1 MQTIERQG
9 DSATRPIDGPP
20 AADAGGGDLDGVR
33 HDVDQFH
40 QAGADAIERA
50 LSHDSLGF
58 MNSVRQ
64 EQGQ

>member
-9 DSATRPIDGPP
+9 DSATGPVNGPP
-20 AADAGGGDLDGVR
+20 AAGGGDLDGVR